1 MRNPTRRNRNI
12 GTPKQGHGRQN
23 KLTIPD
29 PYDDARLF
37 YERLGA
43 YDKEERIING
53 HPFLFV
59 TERNNQALKHACSL
73 NDLEKMI
80 SYIPSADYGDLKLII
95 LRQPKRKES
104 ILSGVWGRLIYSYQ
118 FENDFYPA
126 VILEAFEDN
135 GKLKWPRGL
144 DPDDQ
149 QELLRLRGDGHSFI
163 ESKKGYTASL
173 EAPNVRNTQ
182 LYRTLLHEFGH
193 YVHYLKMVKTFNNDA
208 GNEEKREEDYLH
220 LPKDVKEKFAHQY
233 ADKLRERLLQENLI
247 PFEPLT

>member
-1 MRNPTRRNRNI
+1 MQNPTRRNRNI
-12 GTPKQGHGRQN
+12 GTSKQGHGQQN
-23 KLTIPD
+23 RLTIPN
-29 PYDDARLF
+29 PYDDPRLF

-43 YDKEERIING
+43 YDKEERNING
-53 HPFLFV
+53 HTFLFI
-59 TERNNQALKHACSL
+59 TERNSRFLKHACSV

-80 SYIPSADYGDLKLII
+80 SYIPSTDYGDLKLIV

-104 ILSGVWGRLIYSYQ
+104 ILSGVWGRLIYSYE
-118 FENDFYPA
+118 FEDDFYPA

-144 DPDDQ
+144 GPDDQ

-163 ESKKGYTASL
+163 ESKRGYTALL
-173 EAPNVRNTQ
+173 EARNVRNTQ

-193 YVHYLKMVKTFNNDA
+193 YVHYLKMVKAFNDDA
-208 GNEEKREEDYLH
+208 ANEEQREKEYLH

-233 ADKLRERLLQENLI
+233 ANKLREQLLQQNLI

>member
-12 GTPKQGHGRQN
+12 GTSKQGHGQHN
-23 KLTIPD
+23 KLAIPN

-59 TERNNQALKHACSL
+59 TEKNNDTFKHACSVS
-73 NDLEKMI
+73 DLERMI
-80 SYIPSADYGDLKLII
+80 SYIPPANYGDLKLIV
-95 LRQPKRKES
+95 LRQPKRKEG
-104 ILSGVWGRLIYSYQ
+104 ILSCVWGRFIYSYE

-135 GKLKWPRGL
+135 SKLKWSRGL
-144 DPDDQ
+144 SPDDQ
-149 QELLRLRGDGHSFI
+149 QELLRLRGDGHSFM
-163 ESKKGYTASL
+163 ENKRGYTALL
-173 EAPNVRNTQ
+173 ETTNVRNTQ

-193 YVHYLKMVKTFNNDA
+193 YVHYFQMVKASDND
-208 GNEEKREEDYLH
+208 NEERQEEAYLH

-247 PFEPLT
+247 PFERQE